1 MQRAADSPARP
12 PAPVAPA
19 DGGAQA
25 VHAPPGGDP
34 SELLGELRALSQGL
48 RAHLAWLQEG
58 GVVGLP
64 RPRPL
69 ARRPEPAPPRRDLP
83 PSGHAPQAAPGPA
96 PAAYPA
102 AAVEPDVAGHGEL
115 DIAAAARRALE
126 ITARAAGASGPRS
139 APPVSLSTTGA
150 PAGLPGFTAPAP
162 GPAVEVP
169 ELVALRTGARL
180 QGAAGLQ
187 EVRTVLGDCQRCKL
201 CHGRT
206 TLVYGEGSPHPLL
219 AFVGEGPGADEDRQ
233 GRPFVGAAGELL
245 SRMIKAMANE
255 ATKHGRPDLAARLSR
270 EEVYIANVVKCR
282 PPGNRTPEPDE
293 IAACGGF
300 LRAQLE
306 CLKPH
311 VKVVVALG
319 RTPTQFLLQSGAP
332 ISRLRGQFQS
342 LDGLPVMPTFHPAY
356 LLRTESAKK
365 QTWDDL
371 KQVLGLLEA
380 EVPQP

>member
-1 MQRAADSPARP
+1 MQRAADPTARP
-12 PAPVAPA
+12 PAPAE
-19 DGGAQA
+19 GGAQA
-25 VHAPPGGDP
+25 VHAPPGADP
-34 SELLGELRALSQGL
+34 SELVAELRALSQGL

-83 PSGHAPQAAPGPA
+83 PADHALPAEALYASAGPA
-96 PAAYPA
+96 A
-102 AAVEPDVAGHGEL
+102 EPQVAEHTEL

-139 APPVSLSTTGA
+139 APPLSSA
-150 PAGLPGFTAPAP
+150 PAIQPSFTGLPAP

-169 ELVALRTGARL
+169 ELVTLRTSGRL
-180 QGAAGLQ
+180 QGAAGLN

-201 CHGRT
+201 CHGRS
-206 TLVYGEGSPHPLL
+206 TLVYGEGSPHPLV

-255 ATKHGRPDLAARLSR
+255 ATKQGRPDLAARLSR

-311 VKVVVALG
+311 VKAVVALG
-319 RTPTQFLLQSGAP
+319 RTPTQFLLQTGAP
-332 ISRLRGQFQS
+332 ISRLRGQFQR

-365 QTWDDL
+365 QTWEDL
-371 KQVLGLLEA
+371 KQVLGLLMA
-380 EVPQP
+380 EVPPP

>member
-1 MQRAADSPARP
+1 M
-12 PAPVAPA
+12 
-19 DGGAQA
+19 
-25 VHAPPGGDP
+25 HAPPGAESG
-34 SELLGELRALSQGL
+34 ELLAELRALSQGL
-48 RAHLAWLQEG
+48 RAHLGWLQEG

-69 ARRPEPAPPRRDLP
+69 ARRPEPVPPRRDLP
-83 PSGHAPQAAPGPA
+83 PSGQASQPA
-96 PAAYPA
+96 PDPA
-102 AAVEPDVAGHGEL
+102 HRVAAVEPQIAEHHDL

-126 ITARAAGASGPRS
+126 VTARAAGASGPRS
-139 APPVSLSTTGA
+139 APPA
-150 PAGLPGFTAPAP
+150 AAPPAGLPGFTGLPAP

-169 ELVALRTGARL
+169 ELVALRTGSRL

-187 EVRTVLGDCQRCKL
+187 EVRAVLGDCQRCKL

-206 TLVYGEGSPHPLL
+206 TLVYGEGSPHPLI

-245 SRMIKAMANE
+245 NRMIKAMANE
-255 ATKHGRPDLAARLSR
+255 ASKHGRPDLAARLSR

-332 ISRLRGQFQS
+332 ISRLRGQFQR

-365 QTWDDL
+365 LAWDDL
-371 KQVLGLLEA
+371 KQVLGLLLA
-380 EVPQP
+380 EVPPT